1 MTSSKVTYYQFDC
14 MNSYVA
20 GLYKA
25 EEFSSEE
32 EAIEKASDYE
42 ATLVKHI
49 YENGERVASTLLYD
63 PREHA

>member
-1 MTSSKVTYYQFDC
+1 MTSSNVTYYQFNC

-32 EAIEKASDYE
+32 EAIRKASDYE
-42 ATLVKHI
+42 ATLIKHI
-49 YENGERVASTLLYD
+49 YENGERVASILLYD

>member
-1 MTSSKVTYYQFDC
+1 MTSLNVTYYQFDC
-14 MNSYVA
+14 KNSYVA

-32 EAIEKASDYE
+32 EAIGKASDYE
-42 ATLVKHI
+42 ATLIKHI
-49 YENGERVASTLLYD
+49 YENGERVASTLLYE

>member
-1 MTSSKVTYYQFDC
+1 

-32 EAIEKASDYE
+32 EAIAKASDYE
-42 ATLVKHI
+42 ATLVKYI
-49 YENGERVASTLLYD
+49 YSNGECIASSLLYD
-63 PREHA
+63 PKEQA